1 MDKKKKILAVV
12 AVMLVGGLVGLS
24 ATGGISGL
32 RSSYIYDG
40 DGNIIG
46 GDAMDDTST
55 VGSTGD
61 TPVVDTTTNSEQP
74 DEYDNKSAEEL
85 IEIVKDAYAE
95 IDNLQPIFDELDAHI
110 TTYDQC
116 ATGIDPNLDT
126 KLAIIAGKT
135 AEFNTAQTNLQNYK
149 NDSKNGTLV
158 GKNRVSITTQETE
171 RDTIIARMPAGT
183 TVTATSTTTVNNARI
198 AANTKLITDT
208 KTGLNKQLNDAK
220 KAKNTSLQTSLQAQ
234 INAIITENKDIG
246 RLNILNAQLANTY
259 KVKAYI
265 DLKKAF
271 DTKKAELVTL
281 TGVDNSILNDLNNQK
296 TKRDS
301 IPACKS

>member
-55 VGSTGD
+55 VGNTGD

-259 KVKAYI
+259 KVKAFI

-271 DTKKAELVTL
+271 DTKKAELVAL